1 MNIQDKAPGGLRYM
15 VAAAFF
21 FSLMSLFVKLAGQR
35 LPAVEI
41 VFFRSVVMLVIS
53 TILVRHA
60 RIPVWGTNR
69 RLLVLRGS
77 LGFCALL
84 CFFYAVTKLPLADV
98 TVIHFTNPVFTA
110 LLASLLLSE
119 SMSRREVA
127 GLALCLV
134 GVAFVAR
141 PSFLFGQWAGDLDL
155 TVVAIAMVASVFSAG
170 AYTTI
175 RKLRATEHLLVIVFY
190 FSLVSAVASVPLT
203 LKSFLWP
210 TPSEWGLLLSVG
222 VLTQTAQLFLT
233 RGLMRERAGR
243 AMSVSY
249 VQVLFAALWGFLFF
263 GNRPTLLTAAGALL
277 VLAGTIAVAR
287 RA

>member
-15 VAAAFF
+15 VVAAFF

-41 VFFRSVVMLVIS
+41 VFFRSAVMLVIS
-53 TILVRHA
+53 TILVRRA
-60 RIPVWGTNR
+60 GIPMWGVNR
-69 RLLVLRGS
+69 RILALRGV

-84 CFFYAVTKLPLADV
+84 GFFYAVTKLPLADV
-98 TVIHFTNPVFTA
+98 TVLHFTNPVFTA
-110 LLASLLLSE
+110 VLASLLLSE
-119 SMSRREVA
+119 SMSAREIG
-127 GLALCLV
+127 GLALSLI

-155 TVVAIAMVASVFSAG
+155 SVVAIALVASLFSAG

-175 RKLRATEHLLVIVFY
+175 RKLRNTEHLFVIVFY
-190 FSLVSAVASVPLT
+190 FSLVSAIASVPLT
-203 LKSFLWP
+203 LKSFMWP
-210 TPSEWGLLLSVG
+210 TPAEWGLLLSIG

-263 GNRPTLLTAAGALL
+263 GDRPTPLTAAGAVL
-277 VLAGTIAVAR
+277 VFAGSFVVAR
-287 RA
+287 RS

>member
-1 MNIQDKAPGGLRYM
+1 MNIQDKSPGGLRYM

-41 VFFRSVVMLVIS
+41 VFFRSIVMLVIS
-53 TILVRHA
+53 TILVRRA
-60 RIPVWGTNR
+60 RIPMWGTNR

-127 GLALCLV
+127 GLTLCLV

-175 RKLRATEHLLVIVFY
+175 RKLRTTEHLLVIVFY
-190 FSLVSAVASVPLT
+190 FSLVSAVASVPLAM
-203 LKSFLWP
+203 KSFLWP

-243 AMSVSY
+243 AMSVSF
-249 VQVLFAALWGFLFF
+249 VQVLFAALWGLLFF
-263 GNRPTLLTAAGALL
+263 GNRPTPLTAAGAFL
-277 VLAGTIAVAR
+277 VLAGSITVAR